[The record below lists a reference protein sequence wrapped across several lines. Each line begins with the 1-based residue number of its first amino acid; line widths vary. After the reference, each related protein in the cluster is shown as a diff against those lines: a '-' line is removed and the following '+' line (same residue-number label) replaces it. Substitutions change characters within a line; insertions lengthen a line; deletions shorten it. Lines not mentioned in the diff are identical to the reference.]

1 MNINNFNIDNLTLEE
16 VTVEDEG
23 YVIIKVDDHTNI
35 TGKMFVQEDFK
46 YGMPAHNKVN
56 FIPIAKTNLIVT
68 AKGAHPE
75 LITDKKVKST
85 IIKTLRKMVKLY
97 IVNHV
102 KGVDE
107 CLYLCEMSMCGGEY
121 IGHRG

>member
-1 MNINNFNIDNLTLEE
+1 MNIDIDKISLEE

-23 YVIIKVDDHTNI
+23 YVIFKVDDYTNI
-35 TGKMFVQEDFK
+35 TAKLFVQEDFK
-46 YGMPAHNKVN
+46 YGLPAPNKVS
-56 FIPIAKTNLIVT
+56 FTHIPKANLIVT
-68 AKGAHPE
+68 GKCRHPE
-75 LITDKKVKST
+75 LITDKKVKSDM
-85 IIKTLRKMVKLY
+85 IKTLRKMVKLY